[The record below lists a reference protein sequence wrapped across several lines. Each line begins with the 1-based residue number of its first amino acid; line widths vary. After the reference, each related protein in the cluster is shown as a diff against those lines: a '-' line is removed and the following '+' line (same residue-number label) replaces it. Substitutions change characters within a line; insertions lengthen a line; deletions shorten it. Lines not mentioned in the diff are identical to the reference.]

1 MNEANYA
8 VQWKDAYA
16 VQWFDTSES
25 NKMWRND
32 YKRYDTIEDAVVA
45 LESHKAQWPTI
56 DTRLVKLETRTTV
69 QQITLSTLEES

>member
-1 MNEANYA
+1 MTKINY
-8 VQWKDAYA
+8 V
-16 VQWFDTSES
+16 VQWFNVDSKKWS
-25 NKMWRND
+25 ND
-32 YKRYDTIEDAVVA
+32 HERYTNFEDAVVA